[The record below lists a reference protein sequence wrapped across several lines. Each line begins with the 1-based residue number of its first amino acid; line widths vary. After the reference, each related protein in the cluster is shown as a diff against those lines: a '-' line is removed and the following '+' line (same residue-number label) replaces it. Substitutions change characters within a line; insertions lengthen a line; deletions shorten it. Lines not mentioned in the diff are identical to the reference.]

1 MEYVITGG
9 AGFIGSNIA
18 KLLLKEDHTVTILD
32 NLNTGKMENIE
43 SIKNKINFVNGDI
56 RDTTLLDNLF
66 KNIDG
71 VFHEAALASVQE
83 SFNKADEY
91 QIGRAHV

>member
-43 SIKNKINFVNGDI
+43 SIKNKINFKLANHIGKKRRQI
-56 RDTTLLDNLF
+56 ITL
-66 KNIDG
+66 
-71 VFHEAALASVQE
+71 
-83 SFNKADEY
+83 
-91 QIGRAHV
+91 